1 MQTAE
6 QHLKEV
12 PTLTSQPLQPKVE
25 RIHFFFYRQSHLNLI
40 KEDTKCS
47 TPSEMNQNIP
57 FTTLARPTWLR
68 PSALYLQG

>member
-25 RIHFFFYRQSHLNLI
+25 RIHFFFTDKVILI
-40 KEDTKCS
+40 
-47 TPSEMNQNIP
+47 
-57 FTTLARPTWLR
+57 
-68 PSALYLQG
+68 